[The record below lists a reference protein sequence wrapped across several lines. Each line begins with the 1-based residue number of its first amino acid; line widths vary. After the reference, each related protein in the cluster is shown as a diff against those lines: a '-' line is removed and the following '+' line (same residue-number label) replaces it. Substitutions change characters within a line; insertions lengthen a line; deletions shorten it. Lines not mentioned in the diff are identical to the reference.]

1 MLPGPAMT
9 GDERDG
15 QDVEAV
21 VHGADKMNADRK
33 VVKHSIAILSTF
45 LVTLVDPAG
54 FLYEVGMSTPS
65 ITLFGSVTSP
75 FVRRARMVA
84 IEAGVPVDLVDTAT
98 EAGQHKL
105 RATSPVWKVPAALVD
120 GVVIWDSASII
131 DVLVARAPKEVLR
144 PLPVSALARAVEMN
158 FVHAIDEAT
167 LSSIR
172 LFYLSKDGLEATGA
186 FLEKERDRVGNVLSY
201 LDGAIHGTS
210 CTEAQGF
217 GRAELALLTG
227 LDWLRFRNRITLDDY
242 PRLEAFHAAHATRPS
257 FVATSPDA
265 HR

>member
-1 MLPGPAMT
+1 MT
-9 GDERDG
+9 
-15 QDVEAV
+15 
-21 VHGADKMNADRK
+21 
-33 VVKHSIAILSTF
+33 I
-45 LVTLVDPAG
+45 
-54 FLYEVGMSTPS
+54 PS

-84 IEAGVPVDLVDTAT
+84 LEAGVALDLVDTAT
-98 EAGQHKL
+98 EAGQERL
-105 RATSPVWKVPAALVD
+105 RKASPVWKVPAAIVD
-120 GVVIWDSASII
+120 GVVIWDSASIV
-131 DVLVARAPKEVLR
+131 DVLVARASKEVLR
-144 PLPVSALARAVEMN
+144 PLPDAALARAVEMN

-172 LFYLSKDGLEATGA
+172 LFYLAKDGLEATGT
-186 FLEKERDRVGNVLSY
+186 FLEKERDRVHNILTY

-210 CTEAQGF
+210 CTDAQGF

-257 FVATSPDA
+257 FVATAPDA
-265 HR
+265 PR